1 MRFLNNAVLA
11 VLISVFAGSTP
22 TWAASLAENF
32 QAFILGAQAQAR
44 PLEARD
50 PRLDAIAQGC
60 LQCHDGSRASHVSV
74 RAGGSPM
81 PVRGSRTLNH
91 PVGMAYDQSVSKDPH
106 GYRPRAALHPD
117 IRLVS
122 GQVSCISCHQIKAG
136 AAPAPTL
143 QANLVQGPNT
153 ACTATKELAVGQRD
167 KDLCLACHIK

>member
-1 MRFLNNAVLA
+1 MRFHNTVLV
-11 VLISVFAGSTP
+11 VLILVFGST
-22 TWAASLAENF
+22 TSAMATSLAEHF

-50 PRLDAIAQGC
+50 LRLDAIAQGC

-74 RAGGSPM
+74 RTAGTPM

-117 IRLVS
+117 IRLVD

-136 AAPAPTL
+136 AQHASAHL
-143 QANLVQGPNT
+143 DRGRDT
-153 ACTATKELAVGQRD
+153 ACTATTELAVGQRD

>member
-1 MRFLNNAVLA
+1 MQRHNTVLA
-11 VLISVFAGSTP
+11 VLILVFGSSTP
-22 TWAASLAENF
+22 ALATSLAEHF
-32 QAFILGAQAQAR
+32 QAFVLGAPAQAR

-50 PRLDAIAQGC
+50 LRFDAIAQGC

-74 RAGGSPM
+74 RTAGTPM

-117 IRLVS
+117 IRLVN
-122 GQVSCISCHQIKAG
+122 GQVTCISCHQTKTG
-136 AAPAPTL
+136 AAPMPAM
-143 QANLVQGPNT
+143 QAHLDQGRDT
-153 ACTATKELAVGQRD
+153 SCTATKELAVGQRD